1 VSGDEQGSFK
11 NVKEE
16 GVWVSYNK
24 DGTVL
29 KEWTGTFK
37 NSVKISD

>member
-16 GVWVSYNK
+16 GARVAYLK
-24 DGTVL
+24 DGTVD
-29 KEWTGTFK
+29 KEYTGTFK
-37 NSVKISD
+37 NGVKISD